1 MHMILTDA
9 AAAHNRTQIIVSRHL
24 PSAHSVSHAMRS
36 QFDSK
41 ERAPLSTGFELG
53 GWSLTSSHSR
63 YTETTTDTKTS
74 SGRMY
79 SDDRESQGRRSGAT
93 GSNSELE
100 LGVHVQVQIEE
111 TVTVEYDPEAFVRES
126 CRTPRVLWG
135 EDAARGGRPHTA
147 DSRREQDTEERGDAS
162 QSYLSDRGAAGT

>member
-1 MHMILTDA
+1 MIQTDA

-63 YTETTTDTKTS
+63 YTETTTDGKTS

-79 SDDRESQGRRSGAT
+79 SNDRESQVRRSG
-93 GSNSELE
+93 SDSELE

-126 CRTPRVLWG
+126 YRTPRVLWG
-135 EDAARGGRPHTA
+135 EDAARGGRPPTA
-147 DSRREQDTEERGDAS
+147 DSRRERGAEERGDAS
-162 QSYLSDRGAAGT
+162 QSHLSDRGAAGT